1 MTDFA
6 ATVAALSTD
15 AQTALISTGAN
26 RQGARCQPM
35 NINTQMELQ
44 RARMI
49 GPGYGLTPRGVDARR
64 LTLHARENAAF

>member
-1 MTDFA
+1 MNDFA

-26 RQGARCQPM
+26 RLGARCAG
-35 NINTQMELQ
+35 TDAALTELQ
-44 RARMI
+44 RARLV
-49 GPGYGLTPRGVDARR
+49 GPVLGLTNRGVVARR